1 MAVSIFNFK
10 KEPPPPPP
18 PRVPAWV
25 VQLITPFIMA
35 IVLGLVAFI
44 GNGFTEDLK
53 EIKSQVEEVD
63 KNKVDNTTLKLLIQ
77 NQNIIIQHQQE
88 EAEKQRKE
96 NAEKFEALQR
106 TQTKTLERIEVIQA
120 PRNIVV
126 EPKYKSAPVGDA
138 LTPEE
143 FERYLNMSPETQK
156 KYKKY
161 LQERGRDVSGLP

>member
-1 MAVSIFNFK
+1 MSIFSFK
-10 KEPPPPPP
+10 KEPPPPPS

-25 VQLITPFIMA
+25 VQMITPLIMA

-53 EIKSQVEEVD
+53 ELKNQVIEVD
-63 KNKVDNTTLKLLIQ
+63 KTKVDNKTLKLLIE

-88 EAEKQRKE
+88 EAAKQRQE
-96 NAEKFEALQR
+96 NAEKFEIIQR
-106 TQTKTLERIEVIQA
+106 TQTKTLERIEAIQA
-120 PRNIVV
+120 PRRVIV
-126 EPKYKSAPVGDA
+126 EPTYESTNIGDA

-143 FERYLNMSPETQK
+143 FERYMKMDPEVQK

-161 LQERGRDVSGLP
+161 LQERGKDVSGLP